1 MSRCRLIAAA
11 AALPVV
17 AWLAAE
23 TVHAAAAL
31 RLPRAGPD
39 RPGVVI
45 VLGCPSEPGG
55 SPSALQR
62 WRVDLGLRTGPEAVM
77 IFTGAHG
84 EADTMAADARAR
96 YGLPTERTLIEPR
109 ATTTWENVSHTAP
122 LVPPGAAVAIASD
135 PLHISRAL
143 TYWREQFP
151 DRPVRAGRGH
161 RFGEHPI
168 LIVRTAI
175 YEVVLRLIGYRPPG
189 APRLAPAHGAR

>member
-1 MSRCRLIAAA
+1 MIGRLVAVAASV
-11 AALPVV
+11 PVL

-23 TVHAAAAL
+23 AVHAAAAA
-31 RLPRAGPD
+31 RLPRGRPGG
-39 RPGVVI
+39 PGVVI
-45 VLGCPSEPGG
+45 VLGCPSEPDG
-55 SPSALQR
+55 SASPLQR

-84 EADTMAADARAR
+84 EAETMAADARAR

-109 ATTTWENVSHTAP
+109 ATTTWENVSHAAP
-122 LVPPGAAVAIASD
+122 LVSPGAEVAIASD
-135 PLHISRAL
+135 PLHTSRAL
-143 TYWREQFP
+143 AYWREQFP

-175 YEVVLRLIGYRPPG
+175 YEVVLRLMGYRPPG
-189 APRLAPAHGAR
+189 APRLAPDHGAR